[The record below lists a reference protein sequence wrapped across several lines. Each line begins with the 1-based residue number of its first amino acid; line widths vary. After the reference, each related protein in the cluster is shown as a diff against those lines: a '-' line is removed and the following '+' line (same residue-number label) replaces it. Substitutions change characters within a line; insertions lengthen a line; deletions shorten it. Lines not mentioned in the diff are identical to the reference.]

1 MKSEISIHGSELSPA
16 HKTELDQPH
25 PSSRALAKKNW
36 ADHARDLPLRIEY
49 NQTQI
54 AKVSFELLRENR
66 IIAALEPG
74 NYSNAYK
81 FLRAQVL
88 HSMRQNNW
96 NTLGITSPGKGE
108 GKSLTAVNFAISL
121 ALEVNYTVLL
131 IDANLRNPSIDKY
144 LGINAIQGLSDCLTD
159 GIPVEE
165 LLIHPSGI
173 DRFVILPGG
182 RPLLNAGEMLS
193 SHMMIRFINEVKERY
208 PSRIV
213 IFDLPPVLV
222 AGEAL
227 AVSPYLDANLLV
239 VEAGKT
245 KRDDIL
251 RSESLLVSSNVL
263 GTVLS
268 KSQ

>member
-1 MKSEISIHGSELSPA
+1 MKSEISVRGSALSPA
-16 HKTELDQPH
+16 QNTELDKRH
-25 PSSRALAKKNW
+25 ASRQELTRESW
-36 ADHARDLPLRIEY
+36 AEHARDLPLRIEY

-54 AKVSFELLRENR
+54 AKVSFELLRGNR
-66 IIAALEPG
+66 IIAALEPD

-81 FLRAQVL
+81 FLRAQILQV
-88 HSMRQNNW
+88 MRQNNW

-108 GKSLTAVNFAISL
+108 GKSLTAVNLAISL
-121 ALEVNYTVLL
+121 ALEVNFTVLL
-131 IDANLRNPSIDKY
+131 IDANLRNPSIDKF

-173 DRFVILPGG
+173 DRFVMLPGG

-193 SHMMIRFINEVKERY
+193 SHMMVRFIQEVKERY

-213 IFDLPPVLV
+213 VFDLPPVLES
-222 AGEAL
+222 GEAL
-227 AVSPYLDANLLV
+227 AVVPYLDANLLV

-251 RSESLLVSSNVL
+251 RSESLLASANVL

-268 KSQ
+268 KAR